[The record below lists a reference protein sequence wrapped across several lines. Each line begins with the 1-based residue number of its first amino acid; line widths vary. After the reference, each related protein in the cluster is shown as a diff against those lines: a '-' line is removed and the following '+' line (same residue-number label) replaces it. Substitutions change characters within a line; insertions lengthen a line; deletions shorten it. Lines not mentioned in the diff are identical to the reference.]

1 MKFRAARGTL
11 HDVVTVTEVGNG
23 TQKGFHLTRAESQV
37 LPFLPTHLTIEEIGA
52 HLGRSR
58 STVKTH
64 VANIYEKLG
73 VGKRSEAVDRAREL
87 GLLTGP
93 K

>member
-1 MKFRAARGTL
+1 M
-11 HDVVTVTEVGNG
+11 TVTEFENG
-23 TQKGFHLTRAESQV
+23 ATSKRLRLTPAESQV

-52 HLGRSR
+52 RLGRSR

-64 VANIYEKLG
+64 VASIYGKLG

-87 GLLTGP
+87 GLLTDP
-93 K
+93 E